1 MENFLEGLLHR
12 ARSRG
17 FLSENLLKGFGQR
30 GFSEGCGDV

>member
-17 FLSENLLKGFGQR
+17 FLSEDLVAAIEAAEPMVFAT
-30 GFSEGCGDV
+30 